1 MFELT
6 NTNSDM
12 LSFFVSLG
20 AKTELINEVTH
31 IKSYSSLDEEV
42 YSLNN
47 GVALKF
53 MNTSSIIELKGTDS
67 LDFLHRISTNYM
79 KNLNKEEVKKTIFTS
94 EKGRIIGVSTVM
106 NFESYILLITGI
118 YSKQKTMSWI
128 NKYIIGDD
136 VKLSDASH
144 RFNLYEIVGPQS
156 KSFLSLFV
164 GDAANYISDNSFK
177 VVGADGVLFF
187 LAKLVDENRLQKY
200 WILAEQENGKKLIT
214 TMVEN
219 KGPFDFNLVGEDA
232 YNVYKIEN
240 GIPSDPNELNDLYNP
255 HEAKIINLVDF
266 KKGCYIGQE
275 VIARLDTYD
284 KVQKHLVGLCFP
296 EAVEI
301 SEKFTLL
308 DEESN
313 EVGVVTS
320 IAYSPKIKKNIA
332 LGYLK
337 RSLAVQGTKVTAKNE
352 TKSLDVIVHAL
363 PFKNK

>member
-12 LSFFVSLG
+12 LSFFLSLG
-20 AKTELINEVTH
+20 AKTELINDVTH
-31 IKSYSSLDEEV
+31 IKNYSSLDKEV

-67 LDFLHRISTNYM
+67 LDFLHRISTNSM

-118 YSKQKTMSWI
+118 YSKQKTMSWL

-144 RFNLYEIVGPQS
+144 RFNLLEIVGPQS
-156 KSFLSLFV
+156 ESFLSLFV
-164 GDAANYISDNSFK
+164 GDAVNAVSDNSFK
-177 VVGADGVLFF
+177 VVSADGILFF
-187 LAKLVDENRLQKY
+187 LAKLIDENGLRKY
-200 WILAEQENGKKLIT
+200 WILAEQENAKKLIT
-214 TMVEN
+214 NMVEN
-219 KGPFDFNLVGEDA
+219 KGPFDFNLIGEDA

-240 GIPSDPNELNDLYNP
+240 GIASDPTELNDFYNP

-266 KKGCYIGQE
+266 KKGCFIGQE

-296 EAVEI
+296 EVVETN
-301 SEKFTLL
+301 EKFTLL
-308 DEESN
+308 DDDKN

-320 IAYSPKIKKNIA
+320 MAYSPKIKKNIA

-337 RSLAVQGTKVTAKNE
+337 RSLAVQGMKVTAKNDAKTME
-352 TKSLDVIVHAL
+352 VMVHEL
-363 PFKNK
+363 PFKK

>member
-12 LSFFVSLG
+12 LSFFISLG
-20 AKTELINEVTH
+20 AKTELFNGITH
-31 IKSYSSLDEEV
+31 IKNYSSPDDEV

-67 LDFLHRISTNYM
+67 LDFLHRISTNSM

-118 YSKQKTMSWI
+118 YSKQRTMSWI

-144 RFNLYEIVGPQS
+144 RFNLFEIVGPQS
-156 KSFLSLFV
+156 ESFLSLFV
-164 GDAANYISDNSFK
+164 GDAVNSVSTDSFK
-177 VVGADGVLFF
+177 VVNADGVLFF
-187 LAKLVDENRLQKY
+187 LAKVNDENGLYKY
-200 WILAEQENGKKLIT
+200 WILAEQESGKKLISN
-214 TMVEN
+214 MVEN
-219 KGPFDFNLVGEDA
+219 KGPFDFNLVGEEA
-232 YNVYKIEN
+232 YTVYKIEN
-240 GIPSDPNELNDLYNP
+240 GIPSDPHELNDLYNP
-255 HEAKIINLVDF
+255 HEARIINLVDF

-296 EAVEI
+296 EVVETN
-301 SEKFTLL
+301 EKLTLL
-308 DEESN
+308 DEDKN

-320 IAYSPKIKKNIA
+320 MAFSPKIKKNIA

-337 RSLAVQGTKVTAKNE
+337 KSLAIQGTKLIAKNG
-352 TKSLDVIVHAL
+352 TRLMDVVVHEL
-363 PFKNK
+363 PFKK

>member
-12 LSFFVSLG
+12 LSFFLSLG
-20 AKTELINEVTH
+20 AKTELINDVTH
-31 IKSYSSLDEEV
+31 IKNYSSLDKEV

-67 LDFLHRISTNYM
+67 LDFLHRISTNSM

-118 YSKQKTMSWI
+118 YSKQKTMSWL

-144 RFNLYEIVGPQS
+144 RFNLLEIVGPQS
-156 KSFLSLFV
+156 ESFLSLFV
-164 GDAANYISDNSFK
+164 GDAVNAVSDNSFK
-177 VVGADGVLFF
+177 VVSADGILFF
-187 LAKLVDENRLQKY
+187 LAKLIDENGLRKY
-200 WILAEQENGKKLIT
+200 WILAEQENAKKLIT
-214 TMVEN
+214 NMVEN
-219 KGPFDFNLVGEDA
+219 KGPFDFNLIGEDA

-240 GIPSDPNELNDLYNP
+240 GIASDPTELNDFYNP

-296 EAVEI
+296 EVVETN
-301 SEKFTLL
+301 EKFTLL
-308 DEESN
+308 DDEKN
-313 EVGVVTS
+313 EVGIVTS
-320 IAYSPKIKKNIA
+320 MAYSPKIKKNIA

-337 RSLAVQGTKVTAKNE
+337 RSLAVQGMKVTAKND
-352 TKSLDVIVHAL
+352 TKTMEVMVHEL
-363 PFKNK
+363 PFKK

>member
-12 LSFFVSLG
+12 ILFFVSLG
-20 AKTELINEVTH
+20 AKTELINDVTQ
-31 IKSYSSLDEEV
+31 IKNYSSLDEEV

-67 LDFLHRISTNYM
+67 LDFLHRISTNSM

-106 NFESYILLITGI
+106 NFESFILLITGI
-118 YSKQKTMSWI
+118 YSKQKVMSWI

-144 RFNLYEIVGPQS
+144 RFNLFEIVGPQS
-156 KSFLSLFV
+156 ESFLSLFA
-164 GDAANYISDNSFK
+164 GDAANSVSDNSFK
-177 VVGADGVLFF
+177 VVSADGVLFF
-187 LAKLVDENRLQKY
+187 LARLKDENGLQKF
-200 WILAEQENGKKLIT
+200 WILAEQENAKKLIT
-214 TMVEN
+214 NMVEN
-219 KGPFDFNLVGEDA
+219 KGPFDFNLVGEES
-232 YNVYKIEN
+232 YGVYQIEN

-255 HEAKIINLVDF
+255 YEAKIINLVDF

-296 EAVEI
+296 ETIET

-308 DEESN
+308 DDESN
-313 EVGVVTS
+313 EVGVITS
-320 IAYSPKIKKNIA
+320 LAYSPKIKKNIA

-337 RSLAVQGTKVTAKNE
+337 KSLAVQGTKVTAKNGA
-352 TKSLDVIVHAL
+352 KSMDVMVHEL
-363 PFKNK
+363 PFKK

>member
-1 MFELT
+1 
-6 NTNSDM
+6 M
-12 LSFFVSLG
+12 LSFFLSLG
-20 AKTELINEVTH
+20 AKTELINDVTH
-31 IKSYSSLDEEV
+31 IKNYSSLDKEV

-67 LDFLHRISTNYM
+67 LDFLHRISTNSM

-118 YSKQKTMSWI
+118 YSKQKTMSWL

-144 RFNLYEIVGPQS
+144 RFNLLEIVGPQS
-156 KSFLSLFV
+156 ESFLSLFV
-164 GDAANYISDNSFK
+164 GDAVNAVSDNSFK
-177 VVGADGVLFF
+177 VVSADGILFF
-187 LAKLVDENRLQKY
+187 LAKLIDENGLRKY
-200 WILAEQENGKKLIT
+200 WILAEQENAKKLIT
-214 TMVEN
+214 NMVEN
-219 KGPFDFNLVGEDA
+219 KGPFDFNLIGEDA

-240 GIPSDPNELNDLYNP
+240 GIASDPTELNDFYNP

-296 EAVEI
+296 EAVETN
-301 SEKFTLL
+301 EKFTLL
-308 DEESN
+308 DDEKN
-313 EVGVVTS
+313 EVGIVTS
-320 IAYSPKIKKNIA
+320 MAYSPKIKKNIA

-337 RSLAVQGTKVTAKNE
+337 RSLAVQGMKVTAKND
-352 TKSLDVIVHAL
+352 TKTMEVMVHEL
-363 PFKNK
+363 PFKK

>member
-1 MFELT
+1 
-6 NTNSDM
+6 M
-12 LSFFVSLG
+12 LSFFLSLG
-20 AKTELINEVTH
+20 AKTELINDVTH
-31 IKSYSSLDEEV
+31 IKNYSSLDKEV

-67 LDFLHRISTNYM
+67 LDFLHRISTNSM

-118 YSKQKTMSWI
+118 YSKQKTMSWL

-144 RFNLYEIVGPQS
+144 RFNLLEIVGPQS
-156 KSFLSLFV
+156 ESFLSLFV
-164 GDAANYISDNSFK
+164 GDAVNAVSDNSFK
-177 VVGADGVLFF
+177 VVSADGVLFF
-187 LAKLVDENRLQKY
+187 LAKLIDENGLRKY
-200 WILAEQENGKKLIT
+200 WILAEQENAKKLIT
-214 TMVEN
+214 NMVEN
-219 KGPFDFNLVGEDA
+219 KGPFDFNLIGEDA

-240 GIPSDPNELNDLYNP
+240 GIASDPTELNDFYNP

-296 EAVEI
+296 EAVETN
-301 SEKFTLL
+301 EKFTLL
-308 DEESN
+308 DDEKN

-320 IAYSPKIKKNIA
+320 MAYSPKIKKNIA

-337 RSLAVQGTKVTAKNE
+337 RSLAVQGMKVTAKND
-352 TKSLDVIVHAL
+352 TKTMEVMVHEL
-363 PFKNK
+363 PFKK

>member
-31 IKSYSSLDEEV
+31 IKSYTSLDKEV

-53 MNTSSIIELKGTDS
+53 MNTSSIIELKGNDS
-67 LDFLHRISTNYM
+67 LDFLHRISTNSM
-79 KNLNKEEVKKTIFTS
+79 NNLDKEEIKKTIFTS

-106 NFESYILLITGI
+106 NFESYILLVTGI

-144 RFNLYEIVGPQS
+144 RFNLFEVVGPQS
-156 KSFLSLFV
+156 ESFLSLFV
-164 GDAANYISDNSFK
+164 GDALNSITDNSFK
-177 VVGADGVLFF
+177 VVSADGVLFF
-187 LAKLVDENRLQKY
+187 LAKLIDENGLQKF
-200 WILAEQENGKKLIT
+200 WILAEQENGKKLVS

-219 KGPFDFNLVGEDA
+219 KGPFDFNLIGEDA

-240 GIPSDPNELNDLYNP
+240 GIPSDPSELNDFYNP

-284 KVQKHLVGLCFP
+284 KVQKHLVRLCFP
-296 EAVEI
+296 EPIETN
-301 SEKFTLL
+301 EKFTLL
-308 DEESN
+308 DEERN

-320 IAYSPKIKKNIA
+320 MAYSPKIKKNIA

-337 RSLAVQGTKVTAKNE
+337 RSLAVQGTKVIAQNE
-352 TKSLDVIVHAL
+352 TKSMEVMVNEI
-363 PFKNK
+363 PFKK

>member
-20 AKTELINEVTH
+20 AKTELLNDVSH

-42 YSLNN
+42 FSLNN

-67 LDFLHRISTNYM
+67 LDFLHRISTNSM

-118 YSKQKTMSWI
+118 YSKQKTMSWL

-144 RFNLYEIVGPQS
+144 RFNLLEIVGPQS
-156 KSFLSLFV
+156 ESFLSLFV
-164 GDAANYISDNSFK
+164 GDAVNAVSDNSFK
-177 VVGADGVLFF
+177 VVSADGILFF
-187 LAKLVDENRLQKY
+187 LARLIDENGLKKY
-200 WILAEQENGKKLIT
+200 WILAEQENAKKLIT
-214 TMVEN
+214 NMVEN
-219 KGPFDFNLVGEDA
+219 KGPFDFNLIGEDA

-240 GIPSDPNELNDLYNP
+240 GIASDPSELNDLYNP

-296 EAVEI
+296 EAVETN
-301 SEKFTLL
+301 EKFTLL
-308 DEESN
+308 DDDKN

-320 IAYSPKIKKNIA
+320 MAYSPKIKKNIA

-337 RSLAVQGTKVTAKNE
+337 RSLAVQGMKVTAKND
-352 TKSLDVIVHAL
+352 TKTMEVMVHEL
-363 PFKNK
+363 PFKK